1 MPAADNRK
9 WSSPPY
15 FWPVDGL
22 LKTVAMPKIYIL
34 CLVLL
39 VGLLGRPAAAQLYD
53 VRPGN
58 VSYNKSPR
66 PAFKV
71 QVDGTATDVRD
82 FFQSWMKSSYNVKF
96 KSGGVLGFM
105 KSDVLTAR
113 QVPASS
119 ISGKLIDLYAT
130 ITAPSDSVAE
140 VSVFGGFDDNTFF
153 SPDKTKTEYEAL
165 RTMVQSYA
173 GAARLNSYRAMVSEG
188 EKKVKASE
196 KEKERLEKERLN
208 LQSNTTANLK
218 RIEELKKKNTE
229 NLTQSRA
236 DSVTLIGTNLQ
247 MEQNRL
253 RLQRRRDRLTALDR
267 KN

>member
-1 MPAADNRK
+1 MMSR
-9 WSSPPY
+9 
-15 FWPVDGL
+15 
-22 LKTVAMPKIYIL
+22 IRIL
-34 CLVLL
+34 CLLL
-39 VGLLGRPAAAQLYD
+39 LAGLFGRPAVAQLYD
-53 VRPGN
+53 VRPGQ

-71 QVDGTATDVRD
+71 QVDGTASDVRD
-82 FFQSWMKSSYNVKF
+82 FFQSWMKSNYNVKF
-96 KSGGVLGFM
+96 KSGGVLGFL

-119 ISGKLIDLYAT
+119 ISGKLLDLYAT

-140 VSVFGGFDDNTFF
+140 VAVFGGFDDNTFF
-153 SPDKTKTEYEAL
+153 SPDKTATEYEAL

-173 GAARLNSYRAMVSEG
+173 GAARLNAYRTMVAEG

-196 KEKERLEKERLN
+196 KEKEHLEKERLS
-208 LQSNTTANLK
+208 LQSNTITNLK
-218 RIEELKKKNTE
+218 RIEELKKKNAE

-236 DSVTLIGTNLQ
+236 DSVTLIGANAQL
-247 MEQNRL
+247 EQNRL

>member
-119 ISGKLIDLYAT
+119 ISGKLVDLYAT

>member
-1 MPAADNRK
+1 MKNLC
-9 WSSPPY
+9 
-15 FWPVDGL
+15 FQLFLLLGL
-22 LKTVAMPKIYIL
+22 LAA
-34 CLVLL
+34 
-39 VGLLGRPAAAQLYD
+39 RPATAQLYD
-53 VRPGN
+53 VRTGD

-71 QVDGTATDVRD
+71 QVDGTASDVRD

-96 KSGGVLGFM
+96 KAGGVLGFM

-113 QVPASS
+113 QTPAST
-119 ISGKLIDLYAT
+119 ISGKLVDLYAT

-153 SPDKTKTEYEAL
+153 SPDKTATEYNAL

-173 GAARLNSYRAMVSEG
+173 GAARLSAYRAMVAEG
-188 EKKVKASE
+188 EKKLKASE
-196 KEKERLEKERLN
+196 KEKERLEKERVS
-208 LQSNTTANLK
+208 LQSNTTSNLK
-218 RIEELKKKNTE
+218 RIEELKKKNAE

-236 DSVTLIGTNLQ
+236 DSVTLIGTNVQL
-247 MEQNRL
+247 EQNRL
-253 RLQRRRDRLTALDR
+253 RLQRRRDRLSALDR